1 MDCRSVFPA
10 APQEKSRE
18 ALLRVQRLL
27 RGLQPRTERNG
38 FRTPGAW
45 FPPAGIKTPRC
56 GRHSVFSGAEPIPR
70 HRSVFCAGDYC
81 GEIFSP
87 RQVSRLDRYNA
98 ICYDNST
105 LCTAYQLLQYK
116 LIKPG
121 PLARSRVTQVTV
133 ECFTHG
139 TVSYSYWF
147 RGCFFAHERLVP

>member
-1 MDCRSVFPA
+1 MPQCFSCSAAGKKPGSAAAGAAAAARAATPHGKKRIPDAGSMVPARRNKNTPFATDIAFSAERSQFPGT
-10 APQEKSRE
+10 APFFARGTTAEKY
-18 ALLRVQRLL
+18 
-27 RGLQPRTERNG
+27 
-38 FRTPGAW
+38 F
-45 FPPAGIKTPRC
+45 
-56 GRHSVFSGAEPIPR
+56 
-70 HRSVFCAGDYC
+70 HRDRF
-81 GEIFSP
+81 
-87 RQVSRLDRYNA
+87 SRLDRYNA